1 MDGRTMSCDEFI
13 QGYSDYRDGLLPE
26 GKRARFDRHIER
38 CDQCARYDS
47 VVDRGVGLWC
57 GLPGAE
63 ASPDFL
69 PRLQHRLYHVDDAAR
84 LTSKRAL
91 GSAALVAVASV
102 GLLAVTWL
110 PFATRMTVEV
120 ELPPVAVKVPV
131 SAMAERQPSLFEDG
145 PYVSFPRSFLVPI
158 YPTLDEPTDLF
169 TPYSFPVRGNPDAGV
184 VRTGQLDESR

>member
-1 MDGRTMSCDEFI
+1 MSCDEFI
-13 QGYSDYRDGLLPE
+13 QGYSEYRDGLLSDE
-26 GKRARFDRHIER
+26 ARARFDRHVER
-38 CDQCARYDS
+38 CDRCARYDS

-57 GLPGAE
+57 GLPGAK

-84 LTSKRAL
+84 LTSRRAL

-120 ELPPVAVKVPV
+120 ELPPVAVKAPV
-131 SAMAERQPSLFEDG
+131 AVGAERQPSLFEDG
-145 PYVSFPRSFLVPI
+145 PYVSSPSNFLVPI

-169 TPYSFPVRGNPDAGV
+169 TTYTLPVRGNPDGGL

>member
-1 MDGRTMSCDEFI
+1 MSCDEFI
-13 QGYSDYRDGLLPE
+13 KHYSDYRDGLLSE
-26 GKRARFDRHIER
+26 GARARFDRHIER
-38 CDQCARYDS
+38 CDRCARYDS

-69 PRLQHRLYHVDDAAR
+69 PRLQHRLYHVDDGAR
-84 LTSKRAL
+84 LTSRRAL

-120 ELPPVAVKVPV
+120 ELPPVAVKAPVP
-131 SAMAERQPSLFEDG
+131 ATAERAPSLFDGG
-145 PYVSFPRSFLVPI
+145 PYMSRPRSFLIPI
-158 YPTLDEPTDLF
+158 YPTLDESADLF
-169 TPYSFPVRGNPDAGV
+169 TTYTLPVRETAGGL

>member
-1 MDGRTMSCDEFI
+1 MSCDEFI
-13 QGYSDYRDGLLPE
+13 KRYSEYRDGLLSGE
-26 GKRARFDRHIER
+26 TRSRFDRHVER
-38 CDQCARYDS
+38 CDRCARYHS

-120 ELPPVAVKVPV
+120 ELPPVAVKAPV
-131 SAMAERQPSLFEDG
+131 SVIAERQPSLFDDG
-145 PYVSFPRSFLVPI
+145 PYVSPPRSFLVQI

-169 TPYSFPVRGNPDAGV
+169 TTYSLPVGSAPDGGI

>member
-1 MDGRTMSCDEFI
+1 MWCDEFI
-13 QGYSDYRDGLLPE
+13 QGYSDYRDGLLSD
-26 GKRARFDRHIER
+26 GTRARFDRHVR
-38 CDQCARYDS
+38 LCDRCARYDS

-120 ELPPVAVKVPV
+120 ELPPVAVKAPV
-131 SAMAERQPSLFEDG
+131 SVMAGRQPSLFDEG
-145 PYVSFPRSFLVPI
+145 PYVSPPRRFFVPL
-158 YPTLDEPTDLF
+158 YATLDEPTDLF
-169 TPYSFPVRGNPDAGV
+169 TTYSLPVRMSSDGGI